1 MTETA
6 HNQLVADLARKTL
19 EQIKPGSKDLEL
31 FDIYSEEYFRLPQQA
46 LAGMEVKNRP
56 LGSGFGIGEIILV
69 PILLWLG
76 GKIAD
81 KVTDKLLDRG
91 LHLMVSGLSQ
101 DESANPALRLIKR
114 LLQKFGFGKTVK
126 STPAELAIL
135 PPLTIA
141 EKQALR
147 AETLV
152 DPEVK
157 ALVSRYQLSET
168 LIVSLVDAMVANLPI
183 NPN

>member
-1 MTETA
+1 MTETT
-6 HNQLVADLARKTL
+6 HNQLVVDLARKTL
-19 EQIKPGSKDLEL
+19 EQIEPKSKELER
-31 FDIYSEEYFRLPQQA
+31 FDIYSEEYFRSPKQA

-91 LHLMVSGLSQ
+91 LNLMVTGVSQ
-101 DESANPALRLIKR
+101 EEPSNPALRLIKR
-114 LLQKFGFGKTVK
+114 LLQKLGFGKTVK
-126 STPAELAIL
+126 STSAELAIL

-152 DPEVK
+152 DPQVK
-157 ALVSRYQLSET
+157 ALVSKYQLSET
-168 LIVSLVDAMVANLPI
+168 LLVSLVDAMVDNLPI